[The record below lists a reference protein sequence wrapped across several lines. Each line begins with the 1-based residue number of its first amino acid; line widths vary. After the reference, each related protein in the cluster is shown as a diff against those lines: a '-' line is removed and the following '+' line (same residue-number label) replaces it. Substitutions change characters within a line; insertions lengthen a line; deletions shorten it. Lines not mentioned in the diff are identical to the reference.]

1 MKTVTSGNYVFE
13 VVESV
18 PVGYKIWNIGKNMI
32 DGYLP
37 LCKLKE
43 QQPFEGGR
51 SIEVDT
57 LKAIKI
63 DGAQTILVA
72 IGGGQDTIK
81 SMERYI
87 KRYSNSNKRYT
98 QMKVNRMKKALEV
111 MHQIKWDIE

>member
-1 MKTVTSGNYVFE
+1 MQTVLSGNYAFE

-18 PVGYKIWNIGKNMI
+18 PVGYEILNIGKNMI

-63 DGAQTILVA
+63 DGAQTILAV
-72 IGGGQDTIK
+72 IGGGQETIK

-98 QMKVNRMKKALEV
+98 QMKVHRMEKALEV
-111 MHQIKWDIE
+111 MYQIKWDID

>member
-1 MKTVTSGNYVFE
+1 MKTVISGNHVFE

-18 PVGYKIWNIGKNMI
+18 PVGYEIWNIGKNMI

-43 QQPFEGGR
+43 KQPFEGSR

-63 DGAQTILVA
+63 EGAQTILSA
-72 IGGGQDTIK
+72 IGGGQDTVK

-87 KRYSNSNKRYT
+87 KRYSNSNKRHT

-111 MHQIKWDIE
+111 MYQIKWDIE